1 MKENVIL
8 HDLNPQEIGQRLE
21 ALRKDNNLSTWQ
33 LARGLTVCH
42 TSISVWERGDRI
54 PSTQVI
60 ANYSQLFGVTTDY
73 ILFGIR
79 TTEAEA

>member
-1 MKENVIL
+1 MIENVVL

-21 ALRKDNNLSTWQ
+21 ALRIDNELSTWQ

-60 ANYSQLFGVTTDY
+60 AKYSQFFDVTTDY

-79 TTEAEA
+79 NTEAEA

>member
-1 MKENVIL
+1 MIENVVL
-8 HDLNPQEIGQRLE
+8 HDLNPQAIGQRLE
-21 ALRKDNNLSTWQ
+21 TLRKNKELSTWQ
-33 LARGLTVCH
+33 LGKKLTVCH

-60 ANYSQLFGVTTDY
+60 AKYSQFFGVTTDY

-79 TTEAEA
+79 NTEAKA

>member
-8 HDLNPQEIGQRLE
+8 HDLNPHEIGQRLE
-21 ALRKDNNLSTWQ
+21 ALRKDNELSTWQ
-33 LARGLTVCH
+33 LGKKLTVCH

-60 ANYSQLFGVTTDY
+60 AKYSQFFGVTTDY

-79 TTEAEA
+79 NTEAEA

>member
-8 HDLNPQEIGQRLE
+8 HELNPQEIGQRLE
-21 ALRKDNNLSTWQ
+21 ALRIDNFLSTWQ

-60 ANYSQLFGVTTDY
+60 AKYSQFFSVTTDY
-73 ILFGIR
+73 ILFGG
-79 TTEAEA
+79 EK

>member
-21 ALRKDNNLSTWQ
+21 SLRKSENLSNWE
-33 LARGLTVCH
+33 LGKKLTVCH

-60 ANYSQLFGVTTDY
+60 ANYSQFFGVTTDY

-79 TTEAEA
+79 NTEAKA

>member
-8 HDLNPQEIGQRLE
+8 RDLNPQEIGQRLE
-21 ALRKDNNLSTWQ
+21 ALRKDKELSIWK
-33 LARGLTVCH
+33 LAKKLTVCH
-42 TSISVWERGDRI
+42 GSISVWERGDNI

-73 ILFGIR
+73 ILFGG
-79 TTEAEA
+79 EK